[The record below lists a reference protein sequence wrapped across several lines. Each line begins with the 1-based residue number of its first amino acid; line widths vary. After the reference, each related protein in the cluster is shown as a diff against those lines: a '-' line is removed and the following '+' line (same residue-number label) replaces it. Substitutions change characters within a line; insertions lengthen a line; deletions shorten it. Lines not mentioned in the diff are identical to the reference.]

1 MENNILKMLAD
12 NPALLT
18 ETRKVITNEFADSS
32 LELNLTN
39 EQLGERTRARMTG
52 LEAVDR
58 AFKKILLY
66 QTVEPRP
73 MGVNRAR

>member
-1 MENNILKMLAD
+1 MLAD

-18 ETRKVITNEFADSS
+18 ETRKVISNEFADTPS
-32 LELNLTN
+32 ELSLTN

-58 AFKKILLY
+58 AFKKILLC

-73 MGVNRAR
+73 VGVNKAR